1 MARFVV
7 DPRARTLLGGTYRRR
22 GRRLLG
28 DDFYSGATA
37 PVAPDLGTPTI
48 IAAPDLGTPT
58 FAPIPAEP
66 SSGPSLPASF
76 FAPSTPVIPAR
87 VAQPAPVAPNLSPTF
102 APIPG
107 VQIVFPSQG
116 SIATTRPVASPSW
129 LDQQM
134 ITGVPNSYLLGGA
147 AAVALFAMLG
157 SRKRRR

>member
-1 MARFVV
+1 MAKFVV
-7 DPRARTLLGGTYRRR
+7 DPRVRTLLGGTYRRR
-22 GRRLLG
+22 RSLG
-28 DDFYSGATA
+28 DFYSGAGAA
-37 PVAPDLGTPTI
+37 PIAPDLGTPSI
-48 IAAPDLGTPT
+48 IAAPDLGTPQ
-58 FAPIPAEP
+58 FGPIPAEP

-87 VAQPAPVAPNLSPTF
+87 VAQPAPVAPNLTRSF
-102 APIPG
+102 GPIPD

-116 SIATTRPVASPSW
+116 SIATTRPVASSSW

-134 ITGVPNSYLLGGA
+134 IAGVPNSYLLGGA

>member
-1 MARFVV
+1 MAKFVV
-7 DPRARTLLGGTYRRR
+7 DPRARTLLGGVYRRR
-22 GRRLLG
+22 RRTLG
-28 DDFYSGATA
+28 DFYSGATA
-37 PVAPDLGTPTI
+37 PVAPELGTPTI
-48 IAAPDLGTPT
+48 IAAPDLSPT

-116 SIATTRPVASPSW
+116 SIATTRPVASSSW

-134 ITGVPNSYLLGGA
+134 IAGVPNSYLAVGA
-147 AAVALFAMLG
+147 AAIATFAMLG
-157 SRKRRR
+157 SKKRRR

>member
-7 DPRARTLLGGTYRRR
+7 DPRARTLLGNVSARRR
-22 GRRLLG
+22 RMLG
-28 DDFYSGATA
+28 DFYSGADAA
-37 PVAPDLGTPTI
+37 PIAPDLGTPTI
-48 IAAPDLGTPT
+48 IAAPDLGPT
-58 FAPIPAEP
+58 VGPIPAEP
-66 SSGPSLPASF
+66 SSGPSLPTSF

-102 APIPG
+102 AQIPG

-116 SIATTRPVASPSW
+116 SIATTRPVASPSF
-129 LDQQM
+129 LDQQL

-147 AAVALFAMLG
+147 AAVAVFAMLG